1 MPPHPRATRG
11 LAAAVTALA
20 TAGGA
25 LLATAAPAPAADG
38 PTARVWVTTPD
49 GSQKMAPQALVAF
62 EDGGSDDLT
71 VTVDPTREYQTMRG
85 FGASIT
91 DSSAHLLARL
101 PKSRRDAAMADLFGP
116 DGDRLSV
123 LRQPMG
129 ASDFVAGDFYTYDD
143 VPAGETD
150 YDLSEFSIAHDRAEI
165 LPLVRQALRLNP
177 DITVVAS
184 PWSPP
189 AWMKTNGD
197 LVGGR
202 LIDDPRVYATYAKY
216 FVKFVQAYADARV
229 PVHAVTLQNEPQNRN
244 PSSYPGM
251 GLPAWQERKLAV
263 AVDDAFA
270 AAGLDTKILGY
281 DHNWSTH
288 PADVASTPPGEDPE
302 TDYPYRLLDPANAGA
317 DAFDGIAYHC
327 YAGDPS
333 DQTDL
338 HDAFPDTELWFTEC
352 SGSHGASDPPAQF
365 FADTLKWHAR
375 NLVMGVTRNW
385 SSTVVNWNLALD
397 PSGGPHNGG
406 CDTCTGVVTVGAK
419 NTVTRNAE
427 YYTLGHLARF
437 VDPGA
442 VRIASSSYGTT
453 GWNGKVMSVAF
464 RNPDGSIVL
473 VAHNE
478 NDEPSDVGIAQGDKS
493 FDYTLP
499 GGSLATF
506 VWDDSAALDD
516 GYDLADLG
524 DASATSTTNG
534 SGTANV
540 LDDDG
545 STAWTSGAA
554 QQPGQEL
561 TVDLGAPV
569 DVRKVV
575 LDAGF
580 TTADPE
586 QWWTPG
592 IPSDD
597 YPRGVRL
604 LTSTDGTSWTEV
616 SSAQGAGQLTTLT
629 ADGSPVRWLR
639 LELTAASGSWWS
651 VADLRVH
658 T

>member
-1 MPPHPRATRG
+1 MRRMPRATRG
-11 LAAAVTALA
+11 LTAGVTALA
-20 TAGGA
+20 TLVGG
-25 LLATAAPAPAADG
+25 LLAASPSEAADG
-38 PTARVWVTTPD
+38 PTAQVWVTTPD
-49 GSQKMAPQALVAF
+49 GAQKLAPNAPETFAP
-62 EDGGSDDLT
+62 GGSDALT

-91 DSSAHLLARL
+91 DSSAHLLANL
-101 PKSRRDAAMADLFGP
+101 PKNRRDATMADLFGSS
-116 DGDRLSV
+116 GNRLSV

-143 VPAGETD
+143 VPAGGTD
-150 YDLSEFSIAHDRAEI
+150 YDLSEFSINHDRAEI
-165 LPLVRQALRLNP
+165 LPLLRQALRLNP
-177 DITVVAS
+177 DVTVVAT

-202 LIDDPRVYATYAKY
+202 LIDEPRIYATYAQY
-216 FVKFVQAYADARV
+216 FVKFVQAYEAARV

-244 PSSYPGM
+244 PSAYPGM
-251 GLPAWQERKLAV
+251 DLPAWQERRLAA
-263 AVDDAFA
+263 AVDEAFA
-270 AAGLDTKILGY
+270 AAGLDTLVLGY

-288 PADVASTPPGEDPE
+288 PADIESTPPGEDPE
-302 TDYPYRLLDPANAGA
+302 TDYPYRLLGSPEA

-327 YAGDPS
+327 YAGDAS
-333 DQTDL
+333 DQTKL
-338 HDAFPDTELWFTEC
+338 HDAYPGTELWFTEC
-352 SGSHGASDPPAQF
+352 SGSHGANDQPAQF
-365 FADTLKWHAR
+365 FSDTLKWHTR

-397 PSGGPHNGG
+397 PAGGPHNGG

-453 GWNGKVMSVAF
+453 SWNGKVMSVAF

-478 NDEPSDVGIAQGDKS
+478 NDEPSDIGVAQGDRS

-499 GGSLATF
+499 GGALATF
-506 VWDDSAALDD
+506 VWQDSAALDD
-516 GYDLADLG
+516 GYDLADI
-524 DASATSTTNG
+524 DAATATSDLNG
-534 SGTANV
+534 ADAGKAV
-540 LDDDG
+540 DDDG
-545 STAWTSGAA
+545 STAWTTGTA
-554 QQPGQEL
+554 QAPGQQL
-561 TVDLGAPV
+561 TVDLGAAV

-592 IPSDD
+592 IPSHD

-604 LTSTDGTSWTEV
+604 LTSTDGQTWTEA
-616 SSAQGAGQLTTLT
+616 SAAEGTGQLTSLS

-639 LELTAASGSWWS
+639 LELTPASDSWWS